1 MATQTKT
8 GYLYGCRGLVITKL
22 NADGSM
28 PDSPER
34 HGIKTAQKASVE
46 LQYEE
51 GEKSVLRGGDKIVA
65 VIEEE
70 DVVIGASFKFTN
82 AKFDA
87 KATEIIAGG
96 TLLTSG
102 EEITG
107 WEAPKISDQG
117 SRLPFAAEVYVAN
130 YNSRGVLQGYLKISL
145 PFCFGKTSGVEW
157 SDNNWS
163 TPEFEVKAR
172 ENPAT
177 DASCYRKEFVNDL
190 PAELST

>member
-1 MATQTKT
+1 MATQNKT

-28 PDSPER
+28 PGPPDR
-34 HGIKTAQKASVE
+34 YGIKTAQKASVE

-51 GEKSVLRGGDKIVA
+51 GEKSTLRGGDK
-65 VIEEE
+65 VIAIIEQE
-70 DVVIGASFKFTN
+70 DVVTGAGFKFTN

-102 EEITG
+102 EEIIG
-107 WEAPKISDQG
+107 WEAPKIADQG
-117 SRLPFAAEVYVAN
+117 SRLPFAAEVYVVN
-130 YNSRGVLQGYLKISL
+130 YNSRGVVQGYLEITL
-145 PFCFGKTSGVEW
+145 PFCFGKAPAVEF
-157 SDNNWS
+157 SDTEWS
-163 TPEFEVKAR
+163 TPEFEIKAK

-177 DASCYRKEFVNDL
+177 NASCYRKKFVNDL
-190 PAELST
+190 PAELTS

>member
-28 PDSPER
+28 PTSPER
-34 HGIKTAQKASVE
+34 YGIKTAQKASVE
-46 LQYEE
+46 LEYEE
-51 GEKSVLRGGDKIVA
+51 GEKSTLRGGDHLLAI
-65 VIEEE
+65 IEQE
-70 DVVIGASFKFTN
+70 DVVTGASFKFTN

-102 EEITG
+102 EEIIG
-107 WEAPKISDQG
+107 WEAPKIADQG
-117 SRLPFAAEVYVAN
+117 NRVPFAAEVYVMN
-130 YNSRGVLQGYLKISL
+130 YNSRGVLQGCLKITL
-145 PFCFGKTSGVEW
+145 PFCFGRAPAVEF
-157 SDNNWS
+157 SDNEWA

-172 ENPAT
+172 ENPANNT
-177 DASCYRKEFVNDL
+177 SCYRKEFVNDL
-190 PAELST
+190 PAELQ

>member
-1 MATQTKT
+1 MATQNKT

-22 NADGSM
+22 NADGSTPVP
-28 PDSPER
+28 PDR
-34 HGIKTAQKASVE
+34 YGLKTTQKASVE

-51 GEKSVLRGGDKIVA
+51 GEKSILRGGDKIIA
-65 VIEEE
+65 TIEQE

-107 WEAPKISDQG
+107 WEAPKIADQG
-117 SRLPFAAEVYVAN
+117 IRLPFATEVYVTN
-130 YNSRGVLQGYLKISL
+130 YNSQGVVQGYLKISL
-145 PFCFGKTSGVEW
+145 PFCFGRAPAVEFSDNEW
-157 SDNNWS
+157 SA
-163 TPEFEVKAR
+163 PEFEINAK
-172 ENPAT
+172 ENLST
-177 DASCYRKEFVNDL
+177 SASCYRKEFVNNL
-190 PAELST
+190 PSELTS